1 MTDGDV
7 EVASPPEQKTRPF
20 VVSLDDESAQ
30 DPSLTGGKS
39 AALARGRR
47 AGLSTLPGV
56 VLTTAFCDAID
67 AGADVAAHP
76 ALKEAFDRAGGD
88 RQSLVARS
96 SSVVEDM
103 AGSSMAGQ
111 FESIIGIEGFEAF
124 VAAVCA
130 VRDSRERADARD
142 HPIAV
147 LVQPL
152 IEPRFGGVMFGCD
165 PVSGRS
171 DRRVVSAVEGSPEPL
186 VSGEVD
192 GSRFLLDARSAK
204 VLELSV
210 DDGPRL
216 PQPALR
222 RLVDLSAQVAEV
234 FGGPQDVEWAIATDG
249 QLWLLQSRPVTT
261 IVRGVPQGPVYGP
274 GPVAETFPEALTEL
288 ESDLWVPPLREAVAQ
303 AVVLAGTATDADVDA
318 SEVVVCVDGHVAI
331 DLRLAGEIKPRKGM
345 AHRLNP
351 VPAVRNL
358 KSAWRVGRLRSALPK
373 LAENLLDRTDADLEA
388 VPALSD
394 LTSRQLIALLHRS
407 QDILRALHAH
417 EILMGMLAAQTDN
430 RLTGAS
436 VALRVLAEARQ
447 DGLSDKQII
456 TRSPAVLALT
466 APQVAPEPL
475 LPEEASPVYVPTGD
489 GPSCC
494 PNGILREALRLRVR
508 WVQEISG
515 RTAWELGV
523 RLAASGDLTEPE
535 LIRHMTLE
543 HVEAVAT
550 KRAVVVP
557 ALVARHDHDFGA
569 PLPAA
574 FQLSDLGKAIRAQ
587 TAAEV
592 GGGTGAGGGDA
603 SGVVTYDT
611 DDPPN
616 GSVLVT
622 TTLSPGLGPLL
633 PRLRGIVAET
643 GSVLSHLAIL
653 AREARVATVV
663 GYAGAKE
670 QLPEGAVVH
679 VDGDTGQVTI
689 ESRGAGTDG
698 SRSTNGSRPGA
709 GRDGGTGDAGG
720 TGGGGT
726 EDGGKTKET
735 VA

>member
-7 EVASPPEQKTRPF
+7 GVATPPEETARPL
-20 VVSLDDESAQ
+20 VVSLDDEIAQ

-39 AALARGRR
+39 AALARGRI

-56 VLTTAFCDAID
+56 VLTTAFCDAAD
-67 AGADVAAHP
+67 AGAEVASHP
-76 ALKEAFDRAGGD
+76 AVKEAFDLAGGD
-88 RQSLVARS
+88 RRSLVARS

-103 AGSSMAGQ
+103 AESSMAGQ
-111 FESIIGIEGFEAF
+111 FESIIGIEGFDAF
-124 VAAVCA
+124 VTAVAAVL
-130 VRDSRERADARD
+130 DSRARAGATE

-171 DRRVVSAVEGSPEPL
+171 DRRVVSAVEGGPEPL

-192 GSRFLLDARSAK
+192 GSRFLLDAGSSK
-204 VLELSV
+204 VLEFSAN
-210 DDGPRL
+210 DGPRL
-216 PQPALR
+216 PQADLR
-222 RLVDLSAQVAEV
+222 RLVALSAQVAKV
-234 FGGPQDVEWAIATDG
+234 YGSPQDVEWAIATDKE
-249 QLWLLQSRPVTT
+249 LWLLQSRPVTT
-261 IVRGVPQGPVYGP
+261 TIRGIPRGPIYGP
-274 GPVAETFPEALTEL
+274 GPVAETFPEPLTEL
-288 ESDLWVPPLREAVAQ
+288 ESDLWVPPLREGVSQ
-303 AVVLAGTATDADVDA
+303 AVVLAGTATQADVDA
-318 SEVVVCVDGHVAI
+318 SEVVICVDGHVAI
-331 DLRLAGEIKPRKGM
+331 DLRLAGEIKPKQGM
-345 AHRLNP
+345 AHKLNP
-351 VPAVRNL
+351 IPAARNL
-358 KSAWRVGRLRSALPK
+358 KGAWRVGRLRSALPK

-388 VPALSD
+388 VPALSE

-417 EILMGMLAAQTDN
+417 EILMGMLAATTDN

-466 APQVAPEPL
+466 APRVAPEPVM
-475 LPEEASPVYVPTGD
+475 PEEAAPIYIPTGD

-515 RTAWELGV
+515 RAAWELGE
-523 RLAASGDLTEPE
+523 RLAAAGDLTEPE

-543 HVEAVAT
+543 HVESVAT

-557 ALVARHDHDFGA
+557 ALVAQHHHDFGD
-569 PLPAA
+569 PLPAS
-574 FQLSDLGKAIRAQ
+574 FQLSDLGKPIRAQ

-592 GGGTGAGGGDA
+592 GGGTGAGGGEA
-603 SGVVTYDT
+603 SGVVTYDA

-663 GYAGAKE
+663 GYTGAKD
-670 QLPEGAVVH
+670 QLSEGTVVH

-689 ESRGAGTDG
+689 ESPGPGANGSNEGDGNGGASATAGTG
-698 SRSTNGSRPGA
+698 
-709 GRDGGTGDAGG
+709 
-720 TGGGGT
+720 
-726 EDGGKTKET
+726 ETKES
-735 VA
+735 VS